1 MNSTGLEPHFSAIEP
16 ISLRELVIGAIREA
30 ILNGKLAPGER
41 IVESRVAK
49 EMKVG
54 QSVVREG
61 LQELEFQGFVVRVA
75 NKGTFVT
82 DFSWTDINEIYR
94 VRMELEGFA
103 AQLAKEGGR
112 PTAEDVSR
120 MEGALGRMQEGA
132 DEGDFWKFSRSDLEF
147 HEVIWQSSGNRYV
160 EKALRTVAT
169 PQFSYVLI
177 RSFRHTR
184 LDLRAITQQHRDIL
198 ENFKTADPV
207 ACRQY
212 LSAQIDDFRQ
222 QIERS
227 VTGE

>member
-1 MNSTGLEPHFSAIEP
+1 VKPTGRNADFSAIEP
-16 ISLRELVIGAIREA
+16 ISLRELVINAIREA
-30 ILNGKLAPGER
+30 ILNGKLSPGER

-49 EMKVG
+49 QMKVG

-82 DFSWTDINEIYR
+82 DFSMNDINDIYR

-103 AQLAKEGGR
+103 AQLAKESGR
-112 PTAEDVSR
+112 PTADEVER
-120 MEGALGRMQEGA
+120 MEQALARMQQGA
-132 DEGDFWKFSRSDLEF
+132 EESDFWKFSRSDFEF
-147 HEVIWQSSGNRYV
+147 HEVIWQSSGNRYL

-177 RSFRHTR
+177 RSFHHTR
-184 LDLRAITQQHRDIL
+184 LDLRAVTGQHRDIL
-198 ENFKTADPV
+198 ENFKTAKPA
-207 ACRQY
+207 ACRRY
-212 LSAQIDDFRQ
+212 LSALIDDFRQ

-227 VTGE
+227 VTRE